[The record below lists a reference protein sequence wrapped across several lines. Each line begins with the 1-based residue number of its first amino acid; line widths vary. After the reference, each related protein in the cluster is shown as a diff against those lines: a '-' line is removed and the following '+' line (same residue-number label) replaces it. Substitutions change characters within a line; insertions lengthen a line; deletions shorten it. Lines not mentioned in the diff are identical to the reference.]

1 MLQVVNDKDE
11 NLISPT
17 ICHGLSSQILMLTIM
32 NLNFELN
39 EVSDYYGLINK
50 LISHYK
56 EDYLVNFIDINE
68 K

>member
-39 EVSDYYGLINK
+39 ESV
-50 LISHYK
+50 
-56 EDYLVNFIDINE
+56 
-68 K
+68 